1 MNSKCAEAPAKPGVD
16 TTLNGR
22 TIRRQQPHLISLTQ
36 TNPVPT
42 SNQMH
47 RAVKR
52 KNSRAPTVR
61 GGLSNLSRLYP
72 KGILA
77 LIRIPR
83 RFGVSIFVCT
93 AFLAC
98 NVQTEAPGD
107 ITSSPVPIF
116 QELAG
121 EVGLDFHHFI
131 GATGD
136 YFIPEIIGAG
146 VALFDYDA
154 DGDLDVY
161 LLQGALLDKSKTLAD
176 SKFTAPTDHWPGNRL
191 YRNEV
196 DPEGELRFTDVTE
209 QAGVGHEGYGM
220 GAAVGDYDND
230 GDLDLYVTNF
240 GPNVLYRNNGN
251 GTFSDI
257 TRQAGAD
264 DPRWSTS
271 AAFLD
276 YDGDGDLDL
285 FLTNYLDFSLEANRT
300 CYDALGARDYCDPSA
315 YRPVPDRLL
324 RNDGIDKF
332 TDFTHTAGV
341 DTAFGSGLGVASADF
356 NSDGLADIYVA
367 NDGSAN
373 QLWINRGNGRFEDV
387 ALPSGTAFNADGTAE
402 AGMGVA
408 VGDFDNDGD
417 EDLFMTHLARET
429 NTLYRNDGKANF
441 HDVTSE
447 HRLASASFPFTGFGV
462 EWTDYDNDGALDL
475 FIANGAVTVI
485 EALRGS
491 PYPFHQKNQMLR
503 NDDGHGFRDLT
514 AEAGPALDLSEVSR
528 GAAFGDIDND
538 GDIDVVVGNN
548 NGPVRLLRNEVGSRL
563 HWLEVRLEGTT
574 SNREG
579 IGAIV
584 RVLRHNK
591 EPLFRRAHRD
601 GSYLS
606 ANDVRVHF
614 GLGQQ
619 PSLKGVIVE
628 WPDASAEVWDEIR
641 DGAVITLRQGS
652 GQPLAAARDQPRLA
666 P

>member
-1 MNSKCAEAPAKPGVD
+1 MPSAEAPC
-16 TTLNGR
+16 
-22 TIRRQQPHLISLTQ
+22 
-36 TNPVPT
+36 
-42 SNQMH
+42 
-47 RAVKR
+47 
-52 KNSRAPTVR
+52 
-61 GGLSNLSRLYP
+61 
-72 KGILA
+72 
-77 LIRIPR
+77 
-83 RFGVSIFVCT
+83 GVSILICT
-93 AFLAC
+93 VFLAC
-98 NVQTEAPGD
+98 DVQTEAPSG
-107 ITSSPVPIF
+107 TTPSPAPIF
-116 QELAG
+116 RELAE
-121 EVGLDFHHFI
+121 EVGLNFHHFI

-146 VALFDYDA
+146 VALLDYDA

-161 LLQGALLDKSKTLAD
+161 LLQGAMLDKSKTPDD
-176 SKFTAPTDHWPGNRL
+176 SKFTAPKDHWPGNRL

-196 DPEGELRFTDVTE
+196 DSGGELRFTDVTE
-209 QAGVGHEGYGM
+209 QAGVGHKGYGM
-220 GAAVGDYDND
+220 GVAVGDYDND

-264 DPRWSTS
+264 DSRWSTS

-276 YDGDGDLDL
+276 YDSDGDLDL

-300 CYDALGARDYCDPSA
+300 CYDALGARDYCDPSG

-324 RNDGIDKF
+324 RNDGTGKF
-332 TDFTHTAGV
+332 TDVTQTAGV

-356 NSDGLADIYVA
+356 NSDGFIDVYVA
-367 NDGSAN
+367 NDGNAN
-373 QLWINRGNGRFEDV
+373 QLWINQGNGRFKDM
-387 ALPSGTAFNADGTAE
+387 ALSSGTAFNADGTAE
-402 AGMGVA
+402 AGMGVT

-429 NTLYRNDGKANF
+429 NTLYRNDGKGNF

-475 FIANGAVTVI
+475 FVANGAVTLI

-491 PYPFHQKNQMLR
+491 PYPFHQKNQLLR
-503 NDDGHGFRDLT
+503 NDDGHRFRDVT
-514 AEAGPALDLSEVSR
+514 PKAGPALELSEVSR
-528 GAAFGDIDND
+528 GAGF
-538 GDIDVVVGNN
+538 GDIDVVVSNN
-548 NGPVRLLRNEVGSRL
+548 NGPVRFLRNEASSRL

-579 IGAIV
+579 IGARV
-584 RVLRHNK
+584 GVLRENK
-591 EPLFRRAHRD
+591 EPLSRRAHRD

-614 GLGQQ
+614 WLGQET
-619 PSLKGVIVE
+619 SLEAVTVE
-628 WPDASAEVWDEIR
+628 WPGASGEIWHGIR
-641 DGAVITLRQGS
+641 PGAVITLRQGS
-652 GQPLAAARDQPRLA
+652 GQPLTATKPGSL
-666 P
+666 

>member
-1 MNSKCAEAPAKPGVD
+1 M
-16 TTLNGR
+16 
-22 TIRRQQPHLISLTQ
+22 
-36 TNPVPT
+36 
-42 SNQMH
+42 
-47 RAVKR
+47 
-52 KNSRAPTVR
+52 
-61 GGLSNLSRLYP
+61 
-72 KGILA
+72 
-77 LIRIPR
+77 
-83 RFGVSIFVCT
+83 
-93 AFLAC
+93 
-98 NVQTEAPGD
+98 
-107 ITSSPVPIF
+107 
-116 QELAG
+116 
-121 EVGLDFHHFI
+121 
-131 GATGD
+131 
-136 YFIPEIIGAG
+136 
-146 VALFDYDA
+146 
-154 DGDLDVY
+154 
-161 LLQGALLDKSKTLAD
+161 
-176 SKFTAPTDHWPGNRL
+176 
-191 YRNEV
+191 
-196 DPEGELRFTDVTE
+196 
-209 QAGVGHEGYGM
+209 
-220 GAAVGDYDND
+220 
-230 GDLDLYVTNF
+230 
-240 GPNVLYRNNGN
+240 
-251 GTFSDI
+251 
-257 TRQAGAD
+257 
-264 DPRWSTS
+264 
-271 AAFLD
+271 
-276 YDGDGDLDL
+276 
-285 FLTNYLDFSLEANRT
+285 
-300 CYDALGARDYCDPSA
+300 
-315 YRPVPDRLL
+315 
-324 RNDGIDKF
+324 
-332 TDFTHTAGV
+332 
-341 DTAFGSGLGVASADF
+341 
-356 NSDGLADIYVA
+356 A